1 MASARGTL
9 SIQSLN
15 ELTSR
20 TDYNPNDQH
29 LHGAYTPIQPGFHEY
44 HEFHTGINTR
54 ACPRLV
60 RSETGVAVRRA

>member
-9 SIQSLN
+9 SIQSR
-15 ELTSR
+15 LTSSHR
-20 TDYNPNDQH
+20 VTDYNR
-29 LHGAYTPIQPGFHEY
+29 LKSTIYTATRLYNGFHEY

>member
-20 TDYNPNDQH
+20 TDYNPKINI
-29 LHGAYTPIQPGFHEY
+29 YTATRLYVPGFHEY